1 MSVTYLRDGK
11 EFSYREAKEIVD
23 ARFAD
28 VNKNIEAILRD
39 GFVTV
44 FPSPKPEC
52 GELERAVR
60 DGITTDDNGNTVQ
73 AWKVVDMFN
82 DYQAEKKDVDGE
94 QVYDADGSKVYYTVT
109 KAEQEAEYLAKL
121 QEQKVKAT
129 EQEIQ
134 NHINEVVKDLGYDD
148 ENSISK
154 YLVSGNPF
162 YDECSDISLWIG
174 TVWVTAFT
182 IQQQVLAGTREEP
195 EDIISEL
202 PIYGE

>member
-11 EFSYREAKEIVD
+11 ELSTRELVATYYKGVSLPQGYDFGKENTI
-23 ARFAD
+23 
-28 VNKNIEAILRD
+28 
-39 GFVTV
+39 V

-52 GELERAVR
+52 GELEQAVR
-60 DGITTDDNGNTVQ
+60 DGVTTDADGNTVQ

-94 QVYDADGSKVYYTVT
+94 QVYDADGNKVYYTVT

-148 ENSISK
+148 ENSIAK

-162 YDECSDISLWIG
+162 YDECSAISLWIG
-174 TVWVTAFT
+174 NVWVTAFT
-182 IQQQVLAGTREEP
+182 IQQEVLAGTREEP
-195 EDIISEL
+195 EDIIAEL